1 MGTMT
6 SFWAVFAAFI
16 GGGFVGVLVMALMS
30 MAGGL
35 PKQSAHVPPIKALDW

>member
-1 MGTMT
+1 MGTMI

-16 GGGFVGVLVMALMS
+16 GGGCVGVLVMALMS

-35 PKQSAHVPPIKALDW
+35 PRQSTHVPRIKALEW

>member
-1 MGTMT
+1 MDAMT

-16 GGGFVGVLVMALMS
+16 GGGCVGVLVMALMA

-35 PKQSAHVPPIKALDW
+35 PKQSTHVPHVKALDW